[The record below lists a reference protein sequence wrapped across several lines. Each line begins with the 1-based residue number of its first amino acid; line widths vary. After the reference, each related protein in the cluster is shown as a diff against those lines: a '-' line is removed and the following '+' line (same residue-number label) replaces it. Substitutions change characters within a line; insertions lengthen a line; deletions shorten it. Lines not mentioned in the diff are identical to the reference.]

1 MLDELHDGDL
11 SLDLLQ
17 NGLSQFVLVDDLD
30 RHLLVQ
36 DAVGA
41 ELNQTWK
48 RIEKKRVLIFHT
60 LASSLCIF
68 EKKDTSAFLLEL
80 VSIQPLDPP

>member
-41 ELNQTWK
+41 QLNQTWK
-48 RIEKKRVLIFHT
+48 RIEKNAFRFSILW
-60 LASSLCIF
+60 LAL
-68 EKKDTSAFLLEL
+68 SAF
-80 VSIQPLDPP
+80 SRKKTHPLFYLN